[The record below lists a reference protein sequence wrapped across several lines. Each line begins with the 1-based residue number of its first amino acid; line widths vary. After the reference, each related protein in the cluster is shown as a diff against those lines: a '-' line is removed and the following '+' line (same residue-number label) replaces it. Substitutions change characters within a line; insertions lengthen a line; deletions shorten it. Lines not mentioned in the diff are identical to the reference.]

1 MTITATHPPVSVKS
15 RSSLRPDR
23 PGTRLQ
29 RGAALV
35 SITAGGLFTVLLAG
49 LHLVKPE
56 LEPTW
61 RFVSEY
67 ALGRAGWMMTVA
79 FISLATSLFGAV
91 VATWRHVRTVAGRIG
106 LVILVVAAAGLLIA
120 AGFQTD
126 PINTAAEAYT
136 QAGRVHLLG
145 ASLDYSPIGMLLT
158 GWALSRTQRWRL
170 LRRPLMI
177 TAGISLALMV
187 GFTATLSHDRQFGPD
202 TYTGLLGRFL
212 LLSYLGWIVV
222 VGRAVRRAAQPAAEA

>member
-15 RSSLRPDR
+15 RSSLHPDR
-23 PGTRLQ
+23 PVTRLQ

-35 SITAGGLFTVLLAG
+35 SLAVGGLFTVLLAG
-49 LHLVKPE
+49 LHLAKPE

-67 ALGRAGWMMTVA
+67 ALGRAGWMMTCA
-79 FISLATSLFGAV
+79 FISLATSLLAAV
-91 VATWRHVRTVAGRIG
+91 VATCRHVHTVAGRIG
-106 LVILVVAAAGLLIA
+106 LVILLVATVGLLIA
-120 AGFQTD
+120 AGFETD
-126 PINTAAEAYT
+126 PINTAVDAYT

-158 GWALSRTQRWRL
+158 GWALSRTPRWRS

-187 GFTATLSHDRQFGPD
+187 GFTATLPHDGQFGPD
-202 TYTGLLGRFL
+202 SYTGLVGRFL
-212 LLSYLGWIVV
+212 LLSYLGWIGV
-222 VGRAVRRAAQPAAEA
+222 VGRAVRRAGQAAA

>member
-1 MTITATHPPVSVKS
+1 MPTTTTHPPVVVKS
-15 RSSLRPDR
+15 RSSIRPER
-23 PGTRLQ
+23 PVTRLQ

-35 SITAGGLFTVLLAG
+35 SLAAGGLFTGLLAA

-67 ALGRAGWMMTVA
+67 ALGRAGWMMTCA
-79 FISLATSLFGAV
+79 FISLATSLLGAV
-91 VATWRHVRTVAGRIG
+91 VATWRHVRTVVGRIG
-106 LVILVVAAAGLLIA
+106 LVIIVVAAAGLLLA
-120 AGFQTD
+120 AGFETD
-126 PINTAAEAYT
+126 PINTTVDAYT

-158 GWALSRTQRWRL
+158 GWALSRTPRWRS

-177 TAGISLALMV
+177 TAGISFALMV
-187 GFTATLSHDRQFGPD
+187 GFTATLPRDGQFGPD
-202 TYTGLLGRFL
+202 TYTGLMGRFL

-222 VGRAVRRAAQPAAEA
+222 VGRAVRRTAQPAA

>member
-15 RSSLRPDR
+15 RRSLRPDR
-23 PGTRLQ
+23 PVTRLQ
-29 RGAALV
+29 RGAAVV
-35 SITAGGLFTVLLAG
+35 SLAAGGLFTVQLAG

-67 ALGRAGWMMTVA
+67 ALGRAGWMMTCA
-79 FISLATSLFGAV
+79 FISLATSLLAAV
-91 VATWRHVRTVAGRIG
+91 VATCRHVHTVAGRIG
-106 LVILVVAAAGLLIA
+106 LVILLVAAVGLLIA
-120 AGFQTD
+120 AGFETD
-126 PINTAAEAYT
+126 PINTAADAYT

-158 GWALSRTQRWRL
+158 GWALSRTPRWRS

-187 GFTATLSHDRQFGPD
+187 GFTATLPHDGQFGPGS
-202 TYTGLLGRFL
+202 YTGLVGRFL

-222 VGRAVRRAAQPAAEA
+222 VGRAVRRAGQAAA